1 MKEHKMT
8 RRMLYL
14 LFSLILLFSLQ
25 LTSPCHAQDFATK
38 LADQFMKKVP
48 ITDVDPNMSMEQA
61 LKIQGQFVAHLV
73 KEYGVPVGY
82 KAGLTNPAAQKAF
95 GIPQPVRG
103 TLLEKMLLKSGA
115 TLPGNFGIRPLSEG
129 DLILRVSSDAINQA
143 KTKEEAL
150 KNIDAVIPFV
160 ELPDLAYDPKVKMN
174 GPALVA
180 INVAARS
187 GVMGDPI
194 PLTASPEWMDRL
206 KNFTVQLFDEKGAVF
221 SEGKGSALLD
231 DPINVV
237 LWIRDSLAAEG
248 KKLKKGDLLSLGSI
262 TKMMPTK
269 PGTTIRAKFID
280 LDPKGPVEISVSF
293 K

>member
-1 MKEHKMT
+1 MKKYKSAK
-8 RRMLYL
+8 YL
-14 LFSLILLFSLQ
+14 MAFLCTFILLFVLQ
-25 LTSPCHAQDFATK
+25 PSVAQAQDIGTK
-38 LADQFMKKVP
+38 LADQFLKKIP
-48 ITDVDPNMSMEQA
+48 LTEADPNLTMDQA
-61 LKIQGQFVAHLV
+61 LKIQEQFVARLV
-73 KEYGVPVGY
+73 REFGEAVGY
-82 KAGLTNPAAQKAF
+82 KAALTNPTAQKAF
-95 GIPQPVRG
+95 GIPHPVRG
-103 TLLEKMLLKSGA
+103 TLLKRMLIKNGA
-115 TLPGNFGIRPLSEG
+115 TLPGDFGIRPLSEG
-129 DLILRVSSDAINQA
+129 DLILRVGREAINQA

-150 KNIDAVIPFV
+150 KGIDAVIPFI
-160 ELPDLAYDPKVKMN
+160 ELPDLAYDPKIKIN

-180 INVAARS
+180 INAAARY

-194 PLTASPEWMDRL
+194 PFTASPEWMERL
-206 KNFTVQLFDEKGAVF
+206 KNFTAQLFDDKGAVF

-231 DPINVV
+231 DPMNVV
-237 LWIRDSLAAEG
+237 LWIKDSLAAEG